1 MVQLDLFEIVCD
13 THEPT
18 HHDSTVL
25 EWLRSDRD
33 SIRAYWSNVE
43 WELKYGRFL

>member
-13 THEPT
+13 KREVTHNDPN
-18 HHDSTVL
+18 TV
-25 EWLRSDRD
+25 EWMRLDRD
-33 SIRAYWSNVE
+33 SIHAYWSNVE